1 LTRKRVETSGETV
14 SVRIDAK
21 SPAMVKPVE
30 AKPIWAKSGGLAL
43 VCEKCTAQRFVE
55 DFPEFAGD
63 ERLELKRWLKDR
75 LKAEGK
81 WGPIRVVMTSCLD
94 VCARGRVTILI
105 DPVASGNAQTCLAF
119 DVFDREAIYERIVA
133 ELEPV
138 KEKEPVA

>member
-1 LTRKRVETSGETV
+1 V
-14 SVRIDAK
+14 SAQIIAK
-21 SPAMVKPVE
+21 FSVMAKPVQ

-43 VCEKCTAQRFVE
+43 VCEKCTTQRFVE
-55 DFPEFAGD
+55 AFAGD

-81 WGPIRVVMTSCLD
+81 WGPIRVVTTSCLD

-105 DPVASGNAQTCLAF
+105 DPVASGKAQTCLAF
-119 DVFDREAIYERIVA
+119 EVFDREAIYERIVA
-133 ELEPV
+133 ELESA

>member
-1 LTRKRVETSGETV
+1 V
-14 SVRIDAK
+14 SAQIIAK
-21 SPAMVKPVE
+21 FSVMAKPVE
-30 AKPIWAKSGGLAL
+30 VKPIWAKSGGLAL

-81 WGPIRVVMTSCLD
+81 WGPIRVVTTSCLD
-94 VCARGRVTILI
+94 VCARGRVTVLI

-119 DVFDREAIYERIVA
+119 EALDREAIYERIVA
-133 ELEPV
+133 ELEPLE
-138 KEKEPVA
+138 EKEPVA

>member
-1 LTRKRVETSGETV
+1 MPIARSAHDLETV
-14 SVRIDAK
+14 SAQIIAK
-21 SPAMVKPVE
+21 FSVMAKPVQ

-55 DFPEFAGD
+55 DFPEFADD

-81 WGPIRVVMTSCLD
+81 WGPIRVVTTSCLD

-105 DPVASGNAQTCLAF
+105 DPVASGKAQTCLAF
-119 DVFDREAIYERIVA
+119 EVFDREAIYERIVA
-133 ELEPV
+133 ELESA